1 MIHLTDKKLSRFPR
15 FLTIISVPLV
25 LFLLLLL
32 GFYNYIQLKVEI
44 HTIAIIFL
52 IFLIFV
58 FFTPHNAW
66 YSYAHFK
73 NSLHDVVNE
82 VETYLADNQLAL
94 ANKKKALGNI
104 KPYLNNHIKNI
115 RNDNFANVASSMF
128 PTLGILGTFTAIAIS
143 MPDFGVES
151 KEALENEITIL
162 LSGVGT
168 AFYASIYGIFLSIWW
183 VFFEKR
189 GLTKIQNELDE
200 INEHYKPLVW
210 EKNEIELY
218 KILENQEQNQRFLE
232 KIENVVT
239 PEYLF
244 KLDDIAKAKLEHLE
258 KLDEEYRIN
267 EQRLSKNY
275 LALMKLFE
283 ETNTSQEKLIENF
296 DELHKSVKKTSK
308 SFENTIDEQKQN
320 SKAVKSE
327 IYSVLSSFELV
338 SSDLKSLGRELLNGK

>member
-1 MIHLTDKKLSRFPR
+1 MIQISEKKLSQFPR
-15 FLTIISVPLV
+15 FVMVLSVPLI
-25 LFLLLLL
+25 LFVLLLL
-32 GFYNYIQLKVEI
+32 GFNNFIPLKVEL
-44 HTIAIIFL
+44 HTIIIIFL
-52 IFLIFV
+52 ILLIFV
-58 FFTPHNAW
+58 FFAPHNAW
-66 YSYAHFK
+66 HSYAHFK
-73 NSLHDVVNE
+73 NSLFGVINE
-82 VETYLADNQLAL
+82 IDEYLAANQLVL
-94 ANKKKALGNI
+94 ANKQKALGDI
-104 KPYLNNHIKNI
+104 APFLDNHVKNI

-143 MPDFGVES
+143 MPDFSVQS
-151 KEALENEITIL
+151 KEALESEITVL

-189 GLTKIQNELDE
+189 GLTKIQNEVDE
-200 INEHYKPLVW
+200 MNQHYNNMIW
-210 EKNEIELY
+210 DKNEIELY

-239 PEYLF
+239 PEYLHN
-244 KLDDIAKAKLEHLE
+244 LDSIAKAKIEHLE

-283 ETNTSQEKLIENF
+283 ETTTRQEDMLDKFEDMQDSIKKITKKQETTLEDQEK
-296 DELHKSVKKTSK
+296 S
-308 SFENTIDEQKQN
+308 

-338 SSDLKSLGRELLNGK
+338 SSDLKSLGRDLLNGK